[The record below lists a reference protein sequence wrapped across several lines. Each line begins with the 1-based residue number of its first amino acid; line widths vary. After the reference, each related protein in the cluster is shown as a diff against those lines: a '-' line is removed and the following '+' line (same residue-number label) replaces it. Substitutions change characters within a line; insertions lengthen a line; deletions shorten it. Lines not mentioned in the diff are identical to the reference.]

1 MSPLRTRIAA
11 ICLDTAAVVGFV
23 ALGRTSHSEGDAVDG
38 IAAVAAPFLIGMAV
52 GWIAVRRTRSPA
64 GLRAGAVVWACT
76 TGIGLILRGLVFGRP
91 TPIQFILVGAG
102 FLALMLF
109 GWRAVWA
116 LVARRRGGAD
126 AAATEPSSP

>member
-11 ICLDTAAVVGFV
+11 ICLDAAAVVGFV
-23 ALGRTSHSEGDAVDG
+23 ALGRTSHSEGDAVGG
-38 IAAVAAPFLIGMAV
+38 IATVAAPFLIGMAV
-52 GWIAVRRTRSPA
+52 GWIAVRRTRRPA

-76 TGIGLILRGLVFGRP
+76 AGIGLILRGLVFGRP

-116 LVARRRGGAD
+116 LVARRRGGA
-126 AAATEPSSP
+126 AAEPSSP